1 MADPDPSARPRG
13 GSQGPS
19 ASASDSGGDSQES
32 RPGVLGDAR
41 ASLLGDARASL
52 HGDPRA
58 SLHGD
63 PRASLHGDARPS
75 LHGDPRPSL
84 LGDPRPSLLGDARPS
99 LLGDPR
105 PSLLGDARA
114 SLLGDPRASL
124 LGDPRPSLPPA
135 PGRGSQQ
142 ADSRG
147 SLDSG
152 SSLGPE
158 PESNHGPYLPNDP
171 RLSPGDPRLGAS
183 PSFQAFGLELPEPQ
197 PRELAV
203 QNAKAYL
210 LQTDVRSDLSLY
222 EHLVNLLNK
231 LLTERPAAP
240 LAILESVHREVQ
252 KERFQRPPDTLRDQH
267 EQLPVYET
275 AARQRALFVR
285 GAPEGEQDPEEE
297 PGDTPVP
304 NLQETAFFFEQAGV
318 GLGSDETLRIGLAL
332 KQLVEQQPVQTCRFW
347 GKILGLR
354 GYYLVAEVELR
365 EGEEEEEAEEEEEEE
380 EETLARGAEEREE
393 VEGVAEEEAEAD
405 EPPKPSWKPPPAV
418 PREESR
424 TGANKFLY
432 FVCTEPGRPW
442 TRLPPV
448 SPAHIVVARKI
459 KKFLTGRLDAPVVSY
474 PPFPGNEAH
483 YLRAQIARI
492 SAGTHIS
499 PLGFYQFGDE
509 EGDEEEE
516 GVGGRDTFEENPD
529 FEGVP
534 VLELVDSIA
543 NWVHHAQHI
552 LPQGRCNWINPL
564 QKVEEEEL
572 GEEEEKGDELEE
584 TEQEVGPPLLT
595 PLSEDAEIMH
605 MSPWTARLSNPLLP
619 RYAVAVMRSNLW
631 PGAYAYAS
639 GKKFENI
646 YIGWGHKYSP
656 GNFCPA
662 LPPAPQMEYP
672 SGPEITEAND
682 PTVEEELALKAAQ
695 EQALAAA
702 EEEEEEGEEEDEEEE
717 MDD

>member
-1 MADPDPSARPRG
+1 MADPDPSSARSHR
-13 GSQGPS
+13 GSQGS
-19 ASASDSGGDSQES
+19 SGSISDSGGSSQDP
-32 RPGVLGDAR
+32 RPSIL
-41 ASLLGDARASL
+41 
-52 HGDPRA
+52 GDPRA
-58 SLHGD
+58 SI
-63 PRASLHGDARPS
+63 
-75 LHGDPRPSL
+75 
-84 LGDPRPSLLGDARPS
+84 LGDPRPSIFGDPRSSILGDPRS
-99 LLGDPR
+99 SIFGDPR
-105 PSLLGDARA
+105 PSI
-114 SLLGDPRASL
+114 
-124 LGDPRPSLPPA
+124 LGDPRPSLPNG
-135 PGRGSQQ
+135 PGRASQQ
-142 ADSRG
+142 EDSRG
-147 SLDSG
+147 SLG
-152 SSLGPE
+152 PGPE
-158 PESNHGPYLPNDP
+158 GSHGPYLPNDP
-171 RLSPGDPRLGAS
+171 RLSRRDSRPGATPG
-183 PSFQAFGLELPEPQ
+183 FQAFGPELPEPQ

-210 LQTDVRSDLSLY
+210 LQTDGQSDLSLY

-240 LAILESVHREVQ
+240 LASLEAVHRAVQ
-252 KERFQRPPDTLRDQH
+252 KERCQRPPDPLRDQP
-267 EQLPVYET
+267 ERLPAYQT

-285 GAPEGEQDPEEE
+285 DTPDGDQEPEEE

-304 NLQETAFFFEQAGV
+304 NVQETAFFFGQAGV

-332 KQLVEQQPVQTCRFW
+332 KQLTEQQPVQTCRFW
-347 GKILGLR
+347 GKVLGLQ

-365 EGEEEEEAEEEEEEE
+365 DGEEEEGDAEEEEEEPA
-380 EETLARGAEEREE
+380 LGLGPEEREE
-393 VEGVAEEEAEAD
+393 AEGTAAAAEEEAAEAD
-405 EPPKPSWKPPPAV
+405 EPPKPSWRPPPAV
-418 PREESR
+418 PREETR

-499 PLGFYQFGDE
+499 PLGFYQFGEE
-509 EGDEEEE
+509 EGDDEEE
-516 GVGGRDTFEENPD
+516 GLGGRDTFEENPD
-529 FEGVP
+529 FEGLP
-534 VLELVDSIA
+534 VVELVDSIA

-552 LPQGRCNWINPL
+552 LPQGRCNWINPQ

-605 MSPWTARLSNPLLP
+605 MSPWTARLSSQLLP

-662 LPPAPQMEYP
+662 LPPAPQVEYP
-672 SGPEITEAND
+672 SGPEITEASD
-682 PTVEEELALKAAQ
+682 PTVEDELALKAAQ

>member
-1 MADPDPSARPRG
+1 PA
-13 GSQGPS
+13 
-19 ASASDSGGDSQES
+19 
-32 RPGVLGDAR
+32 
-41 ASLLGDARASL
+41 
-52 HGDPRA
+52 
-58 SLHGD
+58 
-63 PRASLHGDARPS
+63 
-75 LHGDPRPSL
+75 PRPS
-84 LGDPRPSLLGDARPS
+84 
-99 LLGDPR
+99 
-105 PSLLGDARA
+105 
-114 SLLGDPRASL
+114 
-124 LGDPRPSLPPA
+124 
-135 PGRGSQQ
+135 
-142 ADSRG
+142 
-147 SLDSG
+147 
-152 SSLGPE
+152 
-158 PESNHGPYLPNDP
+158 
-171 RLSPGDPRLGAS
+171 
-183 PSFQAFGLELPEPQ
+183 
-197 PRELAV
+197 
-203 QNAKAYL
+203 
-210 LQTDVRSDLSLY
+210 
-222 EHLVNLLNK
+222 
-231 LLTERPAAP
+231 AAP
-240 LAILESVHREVQ
+240 
-252 KERFQRPPDTLRDQH
+252 
-267 EQLPVYET
+267 
-275 AARQRALFVR
+275 ARQ
-285 GAPEGEQDPEEE
+285 
-297 PGDTPVP
+297 GDTPVP

-595 PLSEDAEIMH
+595 PLSEDAGTDLAPLRSGPWGRRGRRGRRRGLGCRCCPASPEPGLAPLPAQLSLLSSPLLSSLPFLSFSLSSPSPFPLPLPVLSFSLSLSSPSPSPFPLPFLSSLSFPLFSLSLSSPFPLLSLSLSPPLLLLLSFPLPLPFLSLSSPSPSPFLSSPSPLLPLLSSLLPLPFLSFPLLSLSSFLLLLSSPLLSPPLLSSPLSSSLLSSLLLLSPFPPPRLAEIMH

-639 GKKFENI
+639 GK
-646 YIGWGHKYSP
+646 
-656 GNFCPA
+656 
-662 LPPAPQMEYP
+662 
-672 SGPEITEAND
+672 
-682 PTVEEELALKAAQ
+682 
-695 EQALAAA
+695 
-702 EEEEEEGEEEDEEEE
+702 
-717 MDD
+717 